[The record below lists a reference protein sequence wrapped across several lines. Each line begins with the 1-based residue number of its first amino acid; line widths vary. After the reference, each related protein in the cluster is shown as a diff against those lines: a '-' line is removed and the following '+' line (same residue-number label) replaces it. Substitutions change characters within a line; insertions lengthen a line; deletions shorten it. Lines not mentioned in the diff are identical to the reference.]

1 MTEEHGH
8 GVISIRIRMWMV
20 DGVTMEI
27 APSHAE
33 VVRKQECVNVQ
44 VHLVLVHRVLVA
56 QHKHVTRT
64 LVMWMVDGVPME
76 IAPRRVVSR
85 RLCSLSLS
93 LSLCPK

>member
-76 IAPRRVVSR
+76 IVPRRVVSP
-85 RLCSLSLS
+85 LSLS
-93 LSLCPK
+93 LSKMRQQ